1 MTDKDKK
8 NESDSGISSSD
19 SDIFSISSDE
29 SIFSSISEIEN
40 LRSRVPTFEETES
53 KKLQGV
59 LGVTERLMTT
69 YDRNGIFH
77 IIIEKSIEFTGAE
90 RGYLVLVGDGHELS
104 VAYSLQMGKQNPED
118 SLRELSTSVISKVL
132 DTREPI
138 IIKDAL
144 SDQEYEVKRSI
155 INLKLK
161 SIMCV
166 PMIKENRVLGIIY
179 VENRNIQN
187 IFNSESAEV
196 LKFFGNQ
203 CAVALENLDL
213 IEQNK
218 KYAANLE
225 KQVEK
230 RTSELLYEK
239 AYTEKIIENIGEV
252 LITVDRNRMILK
264 ANKAFM
270 DILGLDPVFYTG
282 KSIEELYSENSHV
295 PIAESVTSGK
305 NVSNISCFIKSS
317 EGKSVHFSATVSH
330 ISENGLIIGSVIV
343 NKDMTEVEKYEM
355 EKLEKKELESITKA
369 AVTANDQIN
378 TPLGV
383 IIGRATIL
391 SSLIPAD
398 ENIQKNLQVI
408 KDQAYRIKETLSEMK
423 KITKIKDKDYKL
435 DGVKMI
441 DLRDSGIN
449 Q

>member
-1 MTDKDKK
+1 MTDKDKN
-8 NESDSGISSSD
+8 NESDSSITSSD

-29 SIFSSISEIEN
+29 SIFNSIAEIEN
-40 LRSRVPTFEETES
+40 IRGNVPTHEETES

-59 LGVTERLMTT
+59 LAVTERLMTT
-69 YDRNGIFH
+69 YDKKSIFH

-90 RGYLVLVGDGHELS
+90 RGYLVLVEEGGDLS
-104 VAYSLQMGKQNPED
+104 VAYSLQMGKQKPED
-118 SLRELSTSVISKVL
+118 SLKELSSSVINKVL
-132 DTREPI
+132 ESREPI

-144 SDQEYEVKRSI
+144 SDEEYEVKRSI

-166 PMIKENRVLGIIY
+166 PMIKENRVIGIIY

-225 KQVEK
+225 KQVEQ

-252 LITVDRNRMILK
+252 LITVDRYRMILK
-264 ANKAFM
+264 ANKALG
-270 DILGLDPVFYTG
+270 DILGLDPDNFSG
-282 KSIEELYSENSHV
+282 RAIDELYAEDTHQ
-295 PIAESVTSGK
+295 PIAESIDFGR
-305 NVSNISCFIKSS
+305 NASNISCYIRSS
-317 EGKSVHFSATVSH
+317 EGTLVHFSATVSH
-330 ISENGLIIGSVIV
+330 IYENGQIIGSVII

-391 SSLIPAD
+391 STLIPED

-423 KITKIKDKDYKL
+423 KITKIKEKDYKL
-435 DGVKMI
+435 DGVKML
-441 DLRDSGIN
+441 DLKDSSFSP
-449 Q
+449 